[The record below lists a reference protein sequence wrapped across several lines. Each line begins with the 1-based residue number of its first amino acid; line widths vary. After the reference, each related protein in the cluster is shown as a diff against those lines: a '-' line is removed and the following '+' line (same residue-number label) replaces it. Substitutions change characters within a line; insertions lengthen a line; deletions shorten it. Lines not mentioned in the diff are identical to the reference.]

1 MRSLDSDPG
10 GVGLSPRRPGRW
22 AALVACVAA
31 LSAVLFLSAC
41 GGGSSSSSGSSTSS
55 GGSTSSTEGETEPAG
70 EEVTYGVS
78 LPYAEVPVIASMK
91 SLIQNNAQ
99 AAGWEVLLDQTKA
112 GSIQEQTATI
122 ENWIT
127 QGVTAITIFP
137 PEPSAFEAIAKRA
150 VEAGII
156 WTTYAEPMK
165 EGAGGVT
172 FPAELSGTLTGE
184 AAVKW
189 INANDPEAEV
199 LVLNAEG
206 VPAEEE
212 RTTIPEKMIEEETKA
227 TIVASQFGTEETKG
241 LQVTE
246 DILQSHP
253 GISVV
258 VAEND
263 DGALGATEAFR
274 KGSELKPEEVFI
286 IGQDGSEEALKAL
299 EDPNSYFR
307 ASAALDLG
315 ELGKETFEVTKR
327 AIEKGWEPGDKQEI
341 LPLAPVLVE
350 NGETAKAKELLKAFE

>member
-1 MRSLDSDPG
+1 MRSLDRDPG
-10 GVGLSPRRPGRW
+10 GDRSSPRRPNRW
-22 AALVACVAA
+22 AVLVAAIAA
-31 LSAVLFLSAC
+31 VSAVLFLSAC
-41 GGGSSSSSGSSTSS
+41 GGGSSSSSSSTTAGSEETESSS
-55 GGSTSSTEGETEPAG
+55 GG

-78 LPYAEVPVIASMK
+78 LPYAEVPVIAAMK
-91 SLIQNNAQ
+91 GLIEQNAD
-99 AAGWEVLLDQTKA
+99 AGGWEVLQDQTKA
-112 GSIQEQTATI
+112 GNIQEQTATI

-127 QGVTAITIFP
+127 QGVGAITIFP
-137 PEPSAFEAIAKRA
+137 PEPSAFESLAKRA

-172 FPAELSGTLTGE
+172 FPAEKSGTLTGE
-184 AAVKW
+184 ATVKW
-189 INANDPEAEV
+189 INENDPEAEV

-212 RTTIPEKMIEEETKA
+212 RTTIPEEMIEKETKA

-274 KGSELKPEEVFI
+274 KGSEMKPDEVFI

-315 ELGKETFEVTKR
+315 ELAKETYEVTKR
-327 AIEKGWEPGDKQEI
+327 AVEKGWEPGDKQEI
-341 LPLAPVLVE
+341 LPLSPTLIE
-350 NGETAKAKELLKAFE
+350 NGETAKAAELLKAFE